1 MAPMLLV
8 MGAIFLLSHQPDDS
22 FDLPSFP
29 GADKLAHLIIYG
41 TLAAAIIFAF
51 APETRQKKRWP
62 LVGMVILIATL
73 YGVSDEI
80 HQSFIPGRSP
90 DIIDV
95 LADLAGAAV
104 ITLFWK
110 FR

>member
-1 MAPMLLV
+1 MLLV
-8 MGAIFLLSHQPDDS
+8 MGAIFLLSHQPGDA

-29 GADKLAHLIIYG
+29 GLDKLAHMIIYG
-41 TLAAAIIFAF
+41 TLAAATIFAF
-51 APETRQKKRWP
+51 APETRQQKRWP
-62 LVGMVILIATL
+62 VVAMVILIATI
-73 YGVSDEI
+73 YGVSDEF

-95 LADLAGAAV
+95 LADCAGAVAV
-104 ITLFWK
+104 ALFWK